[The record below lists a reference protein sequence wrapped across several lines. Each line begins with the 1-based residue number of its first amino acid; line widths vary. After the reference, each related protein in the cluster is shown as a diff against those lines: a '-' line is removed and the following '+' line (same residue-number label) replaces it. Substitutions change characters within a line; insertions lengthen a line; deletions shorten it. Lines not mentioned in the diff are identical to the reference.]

1 MAMSQGSIRVWREP
15 RNRSM
20 FGASRH
26 AGVPGLLTPSPK
38 LSRTRVAGLATPRAE
53 GDCGVLAALVR
64 VLDDVGDV
72 GDPQTK
78 GENRWQPKQ
87 SARSRTPLPASG
99 RTATGG
105 PIS

>member
-1 MAMSQGSIRVWREP
+1 MAGEPEGSKSHDDLKEA
-15 RNRSM
+15 
-20 FGASRH
+20 F
-26 AGVPGLLTPSPK
+26 AGESK
-38 LSRTRVAGLATPRAE
+38 ATA
-53 GDCGVLAALVR
+53 GVLAALVR

-87 SARSRTPLPASG
+87 SARSCTRLAAPG
-99 RTATGG
+99 RTGTGG